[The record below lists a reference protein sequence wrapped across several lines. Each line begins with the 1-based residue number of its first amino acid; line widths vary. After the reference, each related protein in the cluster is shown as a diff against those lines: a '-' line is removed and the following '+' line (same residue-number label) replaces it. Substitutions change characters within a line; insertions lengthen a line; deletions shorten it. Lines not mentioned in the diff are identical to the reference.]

1 MSRRRSLCAA
11 GVLAAGSVLVARDA
25 HLRHRA
31 RTAIRIA
38 TARGRHLRGV
48 MRGAEYRAAG
58 NQPDPM
64 VDDLTLADRVR
75 SELGRL
81 ERHLDIPHLH
91 VVVRHH
97 IATLHGEVI
106 SDSDVEAIER
116 RVLQVSGVWGVR
128 SYLHVGLSS
137 SDTPPSVGRTTGH
150 PSPLF
155 EELLAGAA
163 AWGVEGRAGERTV
176 RAVLQTL
183 AERLPDDERRHL
195 ASHLPFDVRYMLR
208 PPVTRGHAHRV
219 RDVDEFLSI
228 VAGTAQLDER
238 TVAPVAEAV
247 LATLR
252 RRVPEEATDVAA
264 VLPAGLRAWWQVAVP
279 A

>member
-1 MSRRRSLCAA
+1 MSRRRSLCTA
-11 GVLAAGSVLVARDA
+11 GVLAAAALLVARDP
-25 HLRHRA
+25 HLRHQLRCA
-31 RTAIRIA
+31 AHKA
-38 TARGRHLRGV
+38 GARGKRLRGV
-48 MRGAEYRAAG
+48 MLGAEYRAAG
-58 NQPDPM
+58 RQPDPM
-64 VDDLTLADRVR
+64 VDDITLADRVR

-91 VVVRHH
+91 VTVRHH

-106 SDSDVEAIER
+106 SDSDVEAVER

-128 SYLHVGLSS
+128 SYLHVGLAP

-150 PSPLF
+150 PSPLL

-163 AWGVEGRAGERTV
+163 AWGVEGRAADRTV

-183 AERLPDDERRHL
+183 AERIPDDERRHL

-208 PPVTRGHAHRV
+208 PPARHGTTRRV

-228 VAGTAQLDER
+228 VAETAQLDER
-238 TVAPVAEAV
+238 TVAPVAESV

-252 RRVPEEATDVAA
+252 RRVPEEAADMAA